1 MTCVLHEYRC
11 RDCHKLLF
19 KGLLVE
25 GELEVKCKTCH
36 TLNVVTV
43 SQFNE
48 LLCLIPKCP
57 HRISLRHNLTTR

>member
-1 MTCVLHEYRC
+1 MGTCAREFRC
-11 RDCHKLLF
+11 SGCRKLLF

-25 GELEVKCKTCH
+25 GDIEIKCKHCH
-36 TLNVVTV
+36 AINHVTH

-57 HRISLRHNLTTR
+57 HRITLNDPS